1 MTDTPEQN
9 FPFHPSEADCADR
22 AKYWREVARDPRTNE
37 ATRVVARKQELA
49 WLQIGMNI
57 ADLNRADDAATGDAG
72 QLPVDLDDPS

>member
-1 MTDTPEQN
+1 M
-9 FPFHPSEADCADR
+9 
-22 AKYWREVARDPRTNE
+22 
-37 ATRVVARKQELA
+37 VARKQELA